1 MKIVADSNGVQIGI
15 IRVDVALAARL
26 PLRASRDR
34 CCQINCWCFDLGG
47 KTTGTAN
54 RQISTFSERRSFFD
68 RLLMAFD
75 FVIQILGARE
85 IDDRLRVTSSEH
97 LSATHCGRF
106 PHSSIIP
113 QQPQGV
119 PLNDRSTVVR
129 RARGHGLV
137 RLSALRIFEK
147 LKNHSNPHS
156 WVCSLK
162 TVKLTVGTK
171 SIRTPAV
178 SPSDSSVKG
187 PIFTDP

>member
-1 MKIVADSNGVQIGI
+1 
-15 IRVDVALAARL
+15 
-26 PLRASRDR
+26 
-34 CCQINCWCFDLGG
+34 
-47 KTTGTAN
+47 
-54 RQISTFSERRSFFD
+54 
-68 RLLMAFD
+68 MAFRL
-75 FVIQILGARE
+75 VSLELMWLWRQGCHYEHHVTVVVKLIVGVSTWEAKPPAPQIVKFPLSVNAVHFLIGSSWLSILSFKFWGARE
-85 IDDRLRVTSSEH
+85 IDDRLRVTCSEH

-162 TVKLTVGTK
+162 TVNLQ
-171 SIRTPAV
+171 
-178 SPSDSSVKG
+178 
-187 PIFTDP
+187 

>member
-75 FVIQILGARE
+75 FVIQILGR
-85 IDDRLRVTSSEH
+85 
-97 LSATHCGRF
+97 
-106 PHSSIIP
+106 
-113 QQPQGV
+113 QG
-119 PLNDRSTVVR
+119 N
-129 RARGHGLV
+129 
-137 RLSALRIFEK
+137 
-147 LKNHSNPHS
+147 
-156 WVCSLK
+156 
-162 TVKLTVGTK
+162 
-171 SIRTPAV
+171 
-178 SPSDSSVKG
+178 
-187 PIFTDP
+187 